1 MGIDESGTNEY
12 LSKILNVKELIEYI
26 IFSIYSRMPKK
37 CRDCREWYRIEMGKK
52 PEIKCNLCETGM
64 HGCRKK
70 DYDIPVM
77 TGICNECWDILDKPE
92 VRLEIKTELIIAETI
107 KHDQSI
113 DQSMNEDRNDQ
124 SLNEDRNMETNQ
136 SIDQS
141 MKEDRNMETNQG
153 IDQSMKEDRNME
165 KNNRKEEKM
174 KENNSRRREQREQEM
189 REMNTI
195 NEVEV
200 EVMIHPEPTRREP
213 QAMIHPEPTR
223 REPQDEIIIEEEQ
236 TESKEKEKEKNKEQ
250 EKKRES

>member
-1 MGIDESGTNEY
+1 MG
-12 LSKILNVKELIEYI
+12 
-26 IFSIYSRMPKK
+26 
-37 CRDCREWYRIEMGKK
+37 EWYRTEMGKK

-70 DYDIPVM
+70 DYDTPVM

-92 VRLEIKTELIIAETI
+92 VRLEIKTELIIASTI

-153 IDQSMKEDRNME
+153 IDQSMKEDRNDQSINEDRNME

-189 REMNTI
+189 REMNRI
-195 NEVEV
+195 DIVEV
-200 EVMIHPEPTRREP
+200 QAVIHREPTRREP
-213 QAMIHPEPTR
+213 QN
-223 REPQDEIIIEEEQ
+223 EIIVENMEIVGDEQ
-236 TESKEKEKEKNKEQ
+236 TESK
-250 EKKRES
+250 